1 MDDDDSVSE
10 DESMSEEED
19 ESNAESASHD
29 DASENEEGSGQFT
42 KLVEKHFTVFPDLSE
57 TRNIMQCT
65 IQLGKTV
72 KSVVDDKFFEQPLQ
86 VQKMMRN
93 LKVVKVIAVI
103 APRETGAKMMV
114 TMPTPTVTTMTTT
127 EPTLIMSKLQSPS
140 RQKRTR
146 LKKRSSQRK

>member
-1 MDDDDSVSE
+1 MKATQKVKVT
-10 DESMSEEED
+10 MTRPK
-19 ESNAESASHD
+19 
-29 DASENEEGSGQFT
+29 T
-42 KLVEKHFTVFPDLSE
+42 KKAQVNSQNLSKNIFTVFPDLSE

-127 EPTLIMSKLQSPS
+127 EPTLIMSKLQSLS

-146 LKKRSSQRK
+146 LKKRNPQRK

>member
-1 MDDDDSVSE
+1 MKATRKVQVT
-10 DESMSEEED
+10 MTRPK
-19 ESNAESASHD
+19 
-29 DASENEEGSGQFT
+29 T
-42 KLVEKHFTVFPDLSE
+42 KKAQVNSQNLSKNIFTVFPDLSE

-93 LKVVKVIAVI
+93 PKVVKVIAVI

-127 EPTLIMSKLQSPS
+127 EPTLIMSKLQSLS

-146 LKKRSSQRK
+146 LKKRSLQRK

>member
-1 MDDDDSVSE
+1 MKATQKVQVT
-10 DESMSEEED
+10 MTRPK
-19 ESNAESASHD
+19 
-29 DASENEEGSGQFT
+29 T
-42 KLVEKHFTVFPDLSE
+42 KKAQVNSQNLSKNIFTVFPDLSE

-93 LKVVKVIAVI
+93 PKVVKVIAVI

>member
-1 MDDDDSVSE
+1 MKATQKVQVT
-10 DESMSEEED
+10 MTRPK
-19 ESNAESASHD
+19 
-29 DASENEEGSGQFT
+29 T
-42 KLVEKHFTVFPDLSE
+42 KKAQVNSQNLSKNIFTVFPDLSE

>member
-1 MDDDDSVSE
+1 MKATRKVQVT
-10 DESMSEEED
+10 MTRPK
-19 ESNAESASHD
+19 
-29 DASENEEGSGQFT
+29 T
-42 KLVEKHFTVFPDLSE
+42 KKAQVNSQNLSKNIFTVFPDLSE

>member
-1 MDDDDSVSE
+1 MKATQKVQVT
-10 DESMSEEED
+10 MTRPK
-19 ESNAESASHD
+19 
-29 DASENEEGSGQFT
+29 T
-42 KLVEKHFTVFPDLSE
+42 KKAQVNSQNLSKNIFTVFPDLSE

-127 EPTLIMSKLQSPS
+127 EPTLIMSKLQSLS

-146 LKKRSSQRK
+146 LKKRSLQRK